1 MKAMVVHWHREVV
14 GSLSLEVFKECGDV
28 ALKDMVSGHGGD
40 GLVLDRMILVVFLND
55 SMIL

>member
-1 MKAMVVHWHREVV
+1 VVHWHREVV

-28 ALKDMVSGHGGD
+28 ALKDMVSEHGGD
-40 GLVLDRMILVVFLND
+40 GLVLDWMILVVFLND